1 MQINNSV
8 VNLGGMNTVQ
18 GNAFQRSI
26 KIPGQK
32 GKEYQELFL
41 EPDIDTYRSS
51 ALKASSMEFEMIY
64 KKDGTAY

>member
-18 GNAFQRSI
+18 GNAFQRSV

-32 GKEYQELFL
+32 GKEYQELFWNRIL
-41 EPDIDTYRSS
+41 IHTV
-51 ALKASSMEFEMIY
+51 LLL
-64 KKDGTAY
+64 

>member
-18 GNAFQRSI
+18 GNAFQRSV

-32 GKEYQELFL
+32 GKEYQELFPPVRL
-41 EPDIDTYRSS
+41 DFS
-51 ALKASSMEFEMIY
+51 ANSPCLF
-64 KKDGTAY
+64 